1 MSRPTRLF
9 LVAILAAC
17 GDATSSGDDQRVG
30 VSFQAVGQRS
40 AIAADSSTRVADSLI
55 ITRVQLVM
63 SELELAR
70 TTGDSL
76 CAVPAAT
83 ILART
88 SSDKGKDKD
97 KNKQHSEERSERERR
112 CPSIDLGPFLVTLA
126 LTSSP
131 VTRFANN
138 IPAGTYREIEFE
150 IDRPE
155 DDSSGV
161 AFIASNPDFR
171 DISVRAEGTY
181 KGRPFTYVGRAKSEL
196 ELEFRP
202 SLTVSSSGTVVS
214 IRVDLAKWFRNAAG
228 AAIDPATANPGGAN
242 ASLVARNIAASFS
255 LMTGS

>member
-1 MSRPTRLF
+1 MSRPARLILLAF
-9 LVAILAAC
+9 LAAC
-17 GDATSSGDDQRVG
+17 SDSTSANDDQRVG
-30 VSFQAVGQRS
+30 VAFQAVGQRS
-40 AIAADSSTRVADSLI
+40 AVAADSSTPVADSLI

-70 TTGDSL
+70 TRGDSL
-76 CAVPAAT
+76 CTIPAAT
-83 ILART
+83 IMA
-88 SSDKGKDKD
+88 SIASDKGKGRES
-97 KNKQHSEERSERERR
+97 SEARSERARR

-131 VTRFANN
+131 VTRFAND

-161 AFIASNPDFR
+161 AFVASNPDFR

-181 KGRPFTYVGRAKSEL
+181 KGKSFTYVGRAKSEL

-202 SLTVSSSGTVVS
+202 SLTVATSGTVVS

-228 AAIDPATANPGGAN
+228 VAIDPATANPGGVN
-242 ASLVARNIAASFS
+242 ASMVARNIASSFS

>member
-1 MSRPTRLF
+1 MSRSAKLF
-9 LVAILAAC
+9 LLAFLAAC
-17 GDATSSGDDQRVG
+17 EGSTSTSDDQRVG
-30 VSFQAVGQRS
+30 VAFQAVGQRS
-40 AIAADSSTRVADSLI
+40 SVAADSSTPVADSLI
-55 ITRVQLVM
+55 ITKVQLVM

-70 TTGDSL
+70 TRGDSL
-76 CAVPAAT
+76 CAIPAAT
-83 ILART
+83 ILARI
-88 SSDKGKDKD
+88 SLEKGKDKG
-97 KNKQHSEERSERERR
+97 KEMSEARSERARR

-131 VTRFANN
+131 VTRFAND

-202 SLTVSSSGTVVS
+202 SLTVATTGTVVS

-228 AAIDPATANPGGAN
+228 VAIDPATANPGGAN
-242 ASLVARNIAASFS
+242 ASLVARNIASSFS

>member
-1 MSRPTRLF
+1 MSRPAKLF
-9 LVAILAAC
+9 LLAFLAAC
-17 GDATSSGDDQRVG
+17 EGSTSTSDDQRVG
-30 VSFQAVGQRS
+30 VAFQAVGQRS
-40 AIAADSSTRVADSLI
+40 SVAADSSTPVADSLI
-55 ITRVQLVM
+55 ITKVQLVM

-70 TTGDSL
+70 TRGDSL

-83 ILART
+83 ILARI
-88 SSDKGKDKD
+88 SFDKGKGKDKE
-97 KNKQHSEERSERERR
+97 KEEKEARSERARR

-126 LTSSP
+126 LSSSP
-131 VTRFANN
+131 VTRFAND

-181 KGRPFTYVGRAKSEL
+181 KGKAFTYVGRAKSEL

-202 SLTVSSSGTVVS
+202 SLTVATTGTVVS

-228 AAIDPATANPGGAN
+228 VAIDPATANPGGAN
-242 ASLVARNIAASFS
+242 ASLVARNIASSFS